1 MLDQAVTRVTDLTR
15 ICAAAHRTTPC
26 HPFIKLKRT
35 KYWLQSSPASA
46 SRRKGH
52 FYRLQGRQ
60 HTNRITT
67 ALWSSS
73 SGSNGSG
80 AAQSVQVTVERSAR
94 NSRRLYAA
102 VQIAA
107 PVEVVWG
114 ALTDYQGLGN
124 FIPGLTEN
132 RCLSKK
138 PTGATLLQVGEQDVA
153 FGAKFRARVVLNI
166 EEHSEG
172 TPQRLCRND
181 TGSSSTSAD
190 ERLFPMPRSPPCDG
204 PCRDVCFSLVE
215 GDFQAFQGIW
225 RMQQGQQGMDSCRL
239 SYALFVRPQVWLP
252 IRLIQNR
259 VENEIKNNLAAVRR
273 HSEALHGR
281 QGSRQGARE
290 L

>member
-73 SGSNGSG
+73 SGIAKLDTVLLGQDTCIQLPDLTCFVGSNGSG

-124 FIPGLTEN
+124 FIPGRLPH
-132 RCLSKK
+132 RSSPCHFAK
-138 PTGATLLQVGEQDVA
+138 P
-153 FGAKFRARVVLNI
+153 
-166 EEHSEG
+166 
-172 TPQRLCRND
+172 
-181 TGSSSTSAD
+181 
-190 ERLFPMPRSPPCDG
+190 
-204 PCRDVCFSLVE
+204 
-215 GDFQAFQGIW
+215 
-225 RMQQGQQGMDSCRL
+225 
-239 SYALFVRPQVWLP
+239 
-252 IRLIQNR
+252 
-259 VENEIKNNLAAVRR
+259 
-273 HSEALHGR
+273 
-281 QGSRQGARE
+281 
-290 L
+290 